1 MWARRSRE
9 RRFNAD
15 ARAAVD
21 VRVPVD
27 SDTGGRGNGGLRG
40 GEIPWWAEVSR
51 EAHLGWFLFY
61 SFSIP
66 FPLI

>member
-1 MWARRSRE
+1 MAGLRSAVRLGRKRGKGAGVWARRSRE

-27 SDTGGRGNGGLRG
+27 SDTGGAR
-40 GEIPWWAEVSR
+40 EWWAAGGGGDSLV
-51 EAHLGWFLFY
+51 G
-61 SFSIP
+61 
-66 FPLI
+66 

>member
-1 MWARRSRE
+1 MVGCA
-9 RRFNAD
+9 
-15 ARAAVD
+15 
-21 VRVPVD
+21 
-27 SDTGGRGNGGLRG
+27 G

-51 EAHLGWFLFY
+51 EAHLGWFFLFY